1 MDDLSGVE
9 GTGRIFVIY
18 KAISLIL
25 SIHTHTCVYVC
36 VFLCVRRPAVLIGNS
51 LQSHFYLI
59 E

>member
-36 VFLCVRRPAVLIGNS
+36 VFLCVS
-51 LQSHFYLI
+51 LCVYVSRYAYIFVCL
-59 E
+59 